1 MTQTLNEAELTE
13 AGEEKIALADA
24 MDALAAD
31 VRAAESIA
39 ADAPA
44 VCELFHEVRTS
55 SRRSR
60 DGRYVALL
68 DYDAEA
74 DAWDCSSVSFLES
87 GTHYRDPNA
96 DAVVSFKPFP
106 FIGVDQFGDHV
117 ASDLERKAVGA
128 RQNAWTHRAAPS
140 DPRRD

>member
-1 MTQTLNEAELTE
+1 MMTQTQDAELTE
-13 AGEEKIALADA
+13 TGQEKLAVADA

-31 VRAAESIA
+31 VRAAGSIA

-44 VCELFHEVRTS
+44 LCELFHEVRTS
-55 SRRSR
+55 SRSER

-68 DYDAEA
+68 DYDGDA
-74 DAWDCSSVSFLES
+74 DAWACSSVAFLES
-87 GTHYRDPNA
+87 GVHYRDPDA

-106 FIGVDQFGDHV
+106 FIGVDQFGEHV
-117 ASDLERKAVGA
+117 AADLERKAVGA